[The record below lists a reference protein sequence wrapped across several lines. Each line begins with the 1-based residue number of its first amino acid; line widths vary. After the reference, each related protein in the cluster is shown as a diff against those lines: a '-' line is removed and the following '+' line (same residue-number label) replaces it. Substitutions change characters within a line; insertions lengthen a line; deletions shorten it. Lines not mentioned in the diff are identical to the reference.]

1 MAFWKQ
7 FQRKFFPTSD
17 DRQFA
22 QDIATVIGVAPKNLS
37 LYKLATLHSS
47 AGKVSKK
54 GFKVSNERLEFLGDA
69 VLSMVIAEFLF
80 KKYPLKN
87 EGFLTE
93 IRARI
98 VKRDTLN
105 KLAAKLGVPELVEL
119 QDKKHRKRKN
129 SIYGNALEAII
140 GAVYL
145 DRGYNFCREFILDKI
160 VHRHLDLKRI
170 INTESNYKSRVIE
183 WAQKENKQISFE
195 ATDEIVANN
204 QKEFQVSLLIDQEQI
219 STGKGTS
226 KKRAEQ
232 EAALKACQRLAL
244 L

>member
-7 FQRKFFPTSD
+7 FQRKFFPTSK

-22 QDIATVIGVAPKNLS
+22 QDITSITGASPKNLS
-37 LYKLATLHSS
+37 LYELATLHSS

-54 GFKVSNERLEFLGDA
+54 GFRVSNERLEFLGDA
-69 VLSMVIAEFLF
+69 ILSMVIAEFLF

-105 KLAAKLGVPELVEL
+105 KLASKLGVPELVEL

-145 DRGYNFCREFILDKI
+145 DRGYTVCRGFILDKI
-160 VHRHLDLKRI
+160 VNQHLDLNTL

-183 WAQKENKQISFE
+183 WAQKENKEIVFE
-195 ATDEIVANN
+195 AIDEAEYDNH
-204 QKEFQVSLLIDQEQI
+204 KEFKVSLSIDQEQI
-219 STGKGTS
+219 SIGKGTS
-226 KKRAEQ
+226 KKRADQ
-232 EAALKACQRLAL
+232 DAALQACQKLEL